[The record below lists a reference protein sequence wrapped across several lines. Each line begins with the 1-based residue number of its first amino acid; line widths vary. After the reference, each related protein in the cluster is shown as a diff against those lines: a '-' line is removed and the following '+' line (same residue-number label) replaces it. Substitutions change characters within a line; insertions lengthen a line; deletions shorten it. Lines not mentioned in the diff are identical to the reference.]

1 MIDEDYKMQVACKQV
16 YEILKLYNRDLLC
29 ARIPEEVINNLR
41 ENSAKDYEYNITPD
55 TFDHNTVTEEASAML
70 LVLFDKYFAN
80 QTQKEKIDKF
90 LNVQDL
96 SSKNLNVLFKPK
108 KEDDILN
115 KETQKNEI
123 ISNDVVT
130 YKTSLIS
137 KIIKKLKSIFQK
149 GKKHE

>member
-1 MIDEDYKMQVACKQV
+1 MVEEEYKMQVACKQV

-29 ARIPEEVINNLR
+29 VKIPEEVMDNLR

-55 TFDHNTVTEEASAML
+55 SFDHNTVTEEASAML

-96 SSKNLNVLFKPK
+96 SSKNLKVFFKPK
-108 KEDDILN
+108 KEENVLDTEMQTN
-115 KETQKNEI
+115 KI
-123 ISNDVVT
+123 ISNDMIV

-137 KIIKKLKSIFQK
+137 KIIKKIKLIFQG

>member
-1 MIDEDYKMQVACKQV
+1 MVDEEYKMQVACKQV
-16 YEILKLYNRDLLC
+16 YKILKLYNRDLLC
-29 ARIPEEVINNLR
+29 VKIPEEVMDNLR

-55 TFDHNTVTEEASAML
+55 SFDHNTVTEEASAML

-90 LNVQDL
+90 LNAQDL

-108 KEDDILN
+108 KEENVLDTEMQTN
-115 KETQKNEI
+115 KI
-123 ISNDVVT
+123 ISNDMIV

-137 KIIKKLKSIFQK
+137 KIIKKIKLIFQG

>member
-1 MIDEDYKMQVACKQV
+1 MVEEEYKMQVACKQV

-29 ARIPEEVINNLR
+29 VKIPEEVMDNLR

-55 TFDHNTVTEEASAML
+55 SFDHNTVTEEASAML

-96 SSKNLNVLFKPK
+96 SSKNLKVFFKPK
-108 KEDDILN
+108 KEENVLDTEMQTN
-115 KETQKNEI
+115 KI
-123 ISNDVVT
+123 ISTDMIV

-137 KIIKKLKSIFQK
+137 KIIKKIKLIFQG